1 MTWWE
6 RLFGRRRLERELD
19 AELRDHLERQTTD
32 LMATGVTEDEARR
45 MAAAR
50 LGGLEPTKEYCRDAR
65 GTRWLEDIVRDVR
78 YALRVLAR
86 APVFTSVAVLSLALG
101 IGANTAIFSLVDSVL
116 LSTLSVREPE
126 RLVLLRDGSWTNP
139 IWEQV
144 RDRQTE
150 LFDGAVAWGDDQF
163 DLASGG
169 PTETVDGM
177 WVSGDFFTV
186 LGVPTVL
193 GRTLREN
200 DDRRGGGA
208 GGPVVVISHR
218 FWQRHFGGAPD
229 VIGRRLSL
237 NRTSFT
243 VVGVTAPGFV
253 GPVVGRAF
261 DVAIPIGT
269 EPLLHGSET
278 WLDNR
283 STWWLQIMARLK
295 RHETIEDAARRLRAV
310 QPQIRQAT
318 LPDWPATM
326 LERYL
331 HDPWELV
338 PAAGGAP
345 QFRNQYR
352 EPLMA
357 LMATVALVLLI
368 ACANLANLMLARAAA
383 RRHELG
389 LRRAMGASPARV
401 GRQLLTESVILAG
414 AGAGLGLVFGV
425 WSSHLLVRQLT
436 TYEQTVVLDLSLD
449 WRVLAF
455 AIAAGVATALLF
467 GIAPA
472 LRGARVDPGDAMKD
486 TRTIAGERQRTAQSI
501 VIVQV
506 ALSLVLLVG
515 AGLFVR
521 TFVRLTHQPLGF
533 DPDRLLIVGVNVQA
547 TGVERAERPALYAS
561 VEAAVRVVPGV
572 ANAAMSMIRPVSGQ
586 GWNDSIEVPGGA
598 TLTGRERMVW
608 LNGVSPEWFD
618 TYGMRLLAGRGFTD
632 ADRTGTPP
640 VAIVNQAF
648 AAKFLGGANP
658 IGRVIRRSQVSTGD
672 APVPELQIVGLVE
685 TTPYQELRDEM
696 APIAFV
702 PIAQAEAAWP
712 SQTLTVRAAVSN
724 PASLTKEIA
733 SAVASVDPSVSL
745 TFLPMTEQLSA
756 LVVRERI
763 IAILS
768 GFFGGLAL
776 LLAAIGLYGVTS
788 YSVTRRRTEIGV
800 RMALGADG
808 AAVVRLVLG
817 RLGLLVAA
825 GIAAGTVASLWAS
838 RFVRT
843 LLYGLEPNDP
853 ATFVMAAIALGA
865 IGAVAAWLPAR
876 RAARIDPAAVL
887 REG

>member
-1 MTWWE
+1 MSE
-6 RLFGRRRLERELD
+6 
-19 AELRDHLERQTTD
+19 A
-32 LMATGVTEDEARR
+32 EARR
-45 MAAAR
+45 MAVAR

-65 GTRWLEDIVRDVR
+65 GTRWLEDIILDVR
-78 YALRVLAR
+78 YASRVLVQ

-101 IGANTAIFSLVDSVL
+101 IGANTAIFSLIDSVL
-116 LSTLSVREPE
+116 LRTLPVREPE
-126 RLVLLRDGSWTNP
+126 RLVLLTGGSWTNP
-139 IWEQV
+139 IWEQI
-144 RDRQTE
+144 RDRQAE
-150 LFDGAVAWGDDQF
+150 LFDGAIAWGEEQF

-169 PTETVDGM
+169 PTESVDGL
-177 WVSGDFFTV
+177 WVSGDFFNV

-193 GRTLREN
+193 GRALRPE
-200 DDRRGGGA
+200 DDRRGGA
-208 GGPVVVISHR
+208 AAGPVVVISHR
-218 FWQRHFGGAPD
+218 FWQRHFGGAAD
-229 VIGRRLSL
+229 VIGRPLSL
-237 NRTSFT
+237 NRISFT
-243 VVGVTAPGFV
+243 IVGVTTPDFI

-261 DVAIPIGT
+261 DVAVPVGT
-269 EPLLHGSET
+269 EPLVHGSES

-283 STWWLQIMARLK
+283 STWWLEIMARLK
-295 RHETIEDAARRLRAV
+295 PHQTIEDAARRLRAV

-318 LPDWPATM
+318 LPDWPAAM
-326 LERYL
+326 LKRYL
-331 HDPWELV
+331 HDAWDLV

-352 EPLMA
+352 QPLLA
-357 LMATVALVLLI
+357 LMATVALVLLL

-389 LRRAMGASPARV
+389 LRRAMGASSSRLA
-401 GRQLLTESVILAG
+401 RQLLTESLLLSVAG
-414 AGAGLGLVFGV
+414 AMLGLVFGV
-425 WSSHLLVRQLT
+425 WSSHVLVRQLT
-436 TYEQTVVLDLSLD
+436 TFEQTVVLDLTLD
-449 WRVLAF
+449 WRLLAF
-455 AIAAGVATALLF
+455 AVAAAVGTSLLF

-486 TRTIAGERQRTAQSI
+486 MRTIAGERERAAGQSI
-501 VIVQV
+501 IIVQV

-533 DPDRLLIVGVNVQA
+533 APDRLLMVIVNVQA
-547 TGVERAERPALYAS
+547 TGVEAAERPALYADL
-561 VEAAVRVVPGV
+561 EAAVRVVPGV

-586 GWNDSIEVPGGA
+586 GWNDSVEVTGGL
-598 TLTGRERMVW
+598 TLVGRERMVW

-632 ADRTGTPP
+632 ADRPGSPL

-648 AAKFLGGANP
+648 AAKFLAGATP
-658 IGRVIRRSQVSTGD
+658 IGRVIRRDGPRKEG

-712 SQTLTVRAAVSN
+712 FQTLTVRAAVSN
-724 PASLTKEIA
+724 PASLTREIA
-733 SAVASVDPSVSL
+733 TAVASIDPTVSL

-756 LVVRERI
+756 MVVRERI

-768 GFFGGLAL
+768 GFFGALAL

-817 RLGLLVAA
+817 RLALLVSV
-825 GIAAGTVASLWAS
+825 GIAAGTVASVWAS

-853 ATFVMAAIALGA
+853 TTLVTAALTLAA
-865 IGAVAAWLPAR
+865 IGAFAAWVPAR